1 MGYFSRILTDS
12 KRPLKPT
19 AGGVESFPSF
29 VAENEANPVFANNND
44 GPVKETRQ
52 NDLSRTTAWEEGG
65 RTTGDAPSMAP
76 LSEPVPRQVVGPSSS
91 EHILRREL
99 PGAQAG
105 FNVFPNPG
113 IRKQTGL
120 KSHHAVT
127 ADPSVYQESS
137 SVSSGSLETVLLDS
151 VDTQVAESQSE
162 RPVQSARE
170 SSVETRGS
178 RQAGESVTRAGA
190 TAPPSQTS
198 PVSRIEVRPQQV
210 SGNEAVPPLSNDRSQ
225 TAERI
230 VNAAVVSPV
239 EGEKSIQQEI
249 RSVAKEAASGRA
261 ATEEGTAVEEKP
273 SVSHELRSEPKSTS
287 VPSVSIENPRQASE
301 QPRAEADNVP
311 AVHIGL
317 LEVIVVS
324 PDSSRSE
331 TRRETT
337 SPAGQSSRHYLRNL

>member
-12 KRPLKPT
+12 KRPLRLT
-19 AGGVESFPSF
+19 AGGVETSSSFA
-29 VAENEANPVFANNND
+29 AETDVNPAFASSND

-52 NDLSRTTAWEEGG
+52 DDPSRTTAWEEGG

-76 LSEPVPRQVVGPSSS
+76 LGEPVPRQVVGPSPS

-99 PGAQAG
+99 PGAQVGLNAH
-105 FNVFPNPG
+105 PNPG

-170 SSVETRGS
+170 MSVETRGS

-198 PVSRIEVRPQQV
+198 PVSRMEGVPQQV
-210 SGNEAVPPLSNDRSQ
+210 SGDEIAPPLSTDRPQ
-225 TAERI
+225 ITERI
-230 VNAAVVSPV
+230 VEAAVVSPV
-239 EGEKSIQQEI
+239 VAEKPIQQEI
-249 RSVAKEAASGRA
+249 RSVAIEAAGGRTT
-261 ATEEGTAVEEKP
+261 TEQKTPAEEKP
-273 SVSHELRSEPKSTS
+273 VISPELRSDSKSTS
-287 VPSVSIENPRQASE
+287 VPPVQTEKRRQPSE
-301 QPRAEADNVP
+301 QQSVAADNGP

-324 PDSSRSE
+324 PDSNRSE

-337 SPAGQSSRHYLRNL
+337 SPAGLSSRHYLRNL

>member
-12 KRPLKPT
+12 KRPLRLT
-19 AGGVESFPSF
+19 AGGVETSSSFA
-29 VAENEANPVFANNND
+29 AETDVNPAFASSND

-52 NDLSRTTAWEEGG
+52 DDPSRTTAWEEGG

-76 LSEPVPRQVVGPSSS
+76 LSEPVPRQVVGPSPS

-99 PGAQAG
+99 PGAQVGLNAH
-105 FNVFPNPG
+105 PNPG

-198 PVSRIEVRPQQV
+198 PDSRIEVVPEQMR
-210 SGNEAVPPLSNDRSQ
+210 GNEAVPPLSIDRTQ

-230 VNAAVVSPV
+230 VEPAVVIPA
-239 EGEKSIQQEI
+239 EAEKPIQQEN
-249 RSVAKEAASGRA
+249 RSGAKEAA
-261 ATEEGTAVEEKP
+261 EQGTAAEEKP
-273 SVSHELRSEPKSTS
+273 LISPELHSDPKPTS
-287 VPSVSIENPRQASE
+287 VPSVQTEKRRQPSE
-301 QPRAEADNVP
+301 QQGVAADNGP
-311 AVHIGL
+311 SVHIGL
-317 LEVIVVS
+317 LEIIVVS
-324 PDSSRSE
+324 PDSGRSE
-331 TRRETT
+331 TQRDKG
-337 SPAGQSSRHYLRNL
+337 SSISLSSRHYLRNL